1 MELRC
6 STLPVWNLFNSR
18 VALHVFVQNQML
30 QEKQNFITKI
40 QDVIKRLKRTVVSL
54 CAINNKTEQWF
65 VATSLLWL
73 KRTQVLQSSWLNASW
88 NIMLLYSFKKY
99 EWRSIF
105 NLWMN
110 VLYYNSE
117 SKTSVKEM
125 WLMSKIANRDRFK
138 NFNPPS
144 RIIKQVC

>member
-6 STLPVWNLFNSR
+6 WALPVWNLFNSR
-18 VALHVFVQNQML
+18 VALHACVQNQML

-125 WLMSKIANRDRFK
+125 WLMSKIANRDRSK
-138 NFNPPS
+138 NFNSPS